1 MASVW
6 LEIEGAKAKAR
17 MLATQNNNAAKEVAE
32 VEPGSTSANNA
43 KEVAAMDPGSIA
55 ATDTGATRDI
65 VAAKSGF
72 SSGKTFERANNVV
85 QAIDN
90 APAPVADALR
100 VVVYILLAKHV

>member
-17 MLATQNNNAAKEVAE
+17 MLAGKAIEEIIDPVD
-32 VEPGSTSANNA
+32 PGST
-43 KEVAAMDPGSIA
+43 GSEA
-55 ATDTGATRDI
+55 GKTRDI
-65 VAAKSGF
+65 VASKSGF
-72 SSGKTFERANNVV
+72 SSGSTFERAHHVV